1 MGRKNYRQVL
11 DCASPLALSITLS
24 HCQRRQRAGAV
35 QDAAATNRDGLDSRF
50 ASSRWRQCF
59 LAILAAFVVAA
70 SAGFAQTNSP
80 SLPPPPPVAKPP
92 VDFFRE
98 LLALSPSQRDNALK
112 DRPPENK
119 GSILAKVREYESL
132 NPDERELRLRATELR
147 WHLATL
153 MPLSPTNRAAQLN
166 AISEPMRNLI
176 EGRLST
182 WDKLSPD
189 GKEAV
194 LKAESSLQRA
204 VQVLLRRLTLP
215 STNAPKPTPEQNQ
228 KFEEALKLIRRLP
241 ADQQK
246 LITQLDHYFEL
257 KPEEKTKVLG
267 ALSETERKEM
277 EKSLEKFARL
287 PKEQQK
293 RCVNTVTKLASLPAG
308 EQRQFLQNAERWQAM
323 SAAERQAWR
332 DLVHEIPGILPS
344 PTSLPPPPPNPPG
357 LPVPVVSTNKRA
369 SNQL

>member
-1 MGRKNYRQVL
+1 MFSAKFLRK
-11 DCASPLALSITLS
+11 AGLA
-24 HCQRRQRAGAV
+24 A
-35 QDAAATNRDGLDSRF
+35 
-50 ASSRWRQCF
+50 
-59 LAILAAFVVAA
+59 LAIFVVAA
-70 SAGFAQTNSP
+70 SSASAQPTTP
-80 SLPPPPPVAKPP
+80 EPPPPPVAQPP

-98 LLALSPSQRDNALK
+98 LLALNPPQRDNALK
-112 DRPPENK
+112 DRSLESK
-119 GSILAKVREYESL
+119 TAVLAKVREYESL

-147 WHLATL
+147 WHLLTL
-153 MPLSPTNRAAQLN
+153 MPLSPTNRTAQLD
-166 AISEPMRNLI
+166 AISEPMRKLVQD
-176 EGRLST
+176 RLAT

-215 STNAPKPTPEQNQ
+215 STNTPKPSPQQIQ
-228 KFEEALKLIRRLP
+228 KFEESLKLIRGLP

-246 LITQLDHYFEL
+246 LIAQLDHFFEL

-277 EKSLEKFARL
+277 EKSLEKFANL
-287 PKEQQK
+287 PKAQRDQ
-293 RCVNTVTKLASLPAG
+293 CVSAFTKLASLTPD
-308 EQRQFLQNAERWQAM
+308 ECRQFLQNAGRWQAM

-332 DLVHEIPGILPS
+332 DLVHKIPGTPPS
-344 PTSLPPPPPNPPG
+344 PTGLTPPPPNPPG
-357 LPVPVVSTNKRA
+357 FPVPVVSTNKRA